1 MNKYTLSEKEIEL
14 VKHIRNSIM
23 RRGYT
28 PSVRELM
35 AYMHYK
41 SPRST
46 AEMVKR
52 LIIKKVLV
60 RKGTGDISIVS
71 DFEEDETRESTIDVA
86 LVGSVAAGMPMLA
99 EENITEMI
107 PVSTKLARPPHRY
120 YLLKVKGDSMNLAG
134 INDND
139 LVLVRQQQVAN
150 DGDIVV
156 ALINDEATIK
166 EFHKSGNSIILKPKS
181 RNKIHK
187 PIILTSDFLVQGT
200 VITAIKGL

>member
-1 MNKYTLSEKEIEL
+1 MTKYTLSEKETEL

-23 RRGYT
+23 RRGYA

-46 AEMVKR
+46 AEMVKK
-52 LIIKKVLV
+52 LIEKKVLT
-60 RKGTGDISIVS
+60 RKVDGDISIAS
-71 DFEEDETRESTIDVA
+71 NFEEDESRESTIDVA
-86 LVGSVAAGMPMLA
+86 LVGSVAAGMPILA
-99 EENITEMI
+99 EENIFEMI

-120 YLLKVKGDSMNLAG
+120 YLLRVKGDSMNLAG
-134 INDND
+134 INDGD
-139 LVLVRQQQVAN
+139 LVLVRQQQEAN
-150 DGDIVV
+150 EGDIVV
-156 ALINDEATIK
+156 ALINGEATIK

-181 RNKIHK
+181 KNKTHK

-200 VITAIKGL
+200 VVTAIKGL